1 MTESNLFEW
10 HSPKL
15 PACLLL
21 VSTNSH
27 YIHTIAAFSILSHE
41 YKSGN
46 PFNSFRGAQGWD
58 GETTSLPIP
67 LFIKGH
73 EFGLSAGLISVSES
87 NILGVYAV
95 GLELPHT
102 LFLFGPIKSTK

>member
-1 MTESNLFEW
+1 MNINQGTPSIHFEG
-10 HSPKL
+10 H
-15 PACLLL
+15 
-21 VSTNSH
+21 
-27 YIHTIAAFSILSHE
+27 
-41 YKSGN
+41 
-46 PFNSFRGAQGWD
+46 RD